1 MTSSIQ
7 LQLIDRAL
15 AKRSLAEFVR
25 QAWPILEPRTKPV
38 WNWHLDLLC
47 E

>member
-1 MTSSIQ
+1 MNSRSP

-25 QAWPILEPRTKPV
+25 QAWPILEPRRKLV
-38 WNWHLDLLC
+38 WN
-47 E
+47 